1 MVSIVVVT
9 QPTEEPV
16 TIEEARYHCRID
28 DYNQEPYEDSVQ
40 INTLIAAA
48 RQHAELQLNR
58 KLVTQTLEAYYD
70 AFPVEF
76 VLPPLQSVTYIKY
89 VDENGTEQTLAADK
103 YLVNSTSKPARI
115 TESYGNTW
123 PTIRS
128 QQNAVRVRFVAGYG
142 AASAVPQCIKN
153 WMLVRIKTLY
163 DGRDQLIASNGSF
176 VFDRQF
182 IDSLLDPER
191 VWGGWV

>member
-9 QPTEEPV
+9 APTEEPV
-16 TIEEARYHCRID
+16 SVDEATYHCRID
-28 DYNQEPYEDSVQ
+28 DYNQTPYEESVQ
-40 INTLIAAA
+40 IKTLIAAA
-48 RQHAELQLNR
+48 RQHAESQLNR
-58 KLVTQTLEAYYD
+58 KLITQTLEAYYD

-76 VLPPLQSVTYIKY
+76 VLPPLQSVSYIKY

-103 YLVNSTSKPARI
+103 YVVNSTSKPARI

-128 QQNAVRVRFVAGYG
+128 QQNAVSVRFVAGYG

-153 WMLVRIKTLY
+153 WILMRVKTLY
-163 DGRDQLIASNGSF
+163 DGRDQLIASNGNF
-176 VFDRQF
+176 VFDKQF

-191 VWGGWV
+191 VWGGWA